1 MIPLSI
7 YKLILLSIM
16 TSYVTCVVLYFIY
29 RVWFKH
35 TTKPWYKLSAILLS
49 AVAVGVCIA
58 QIYISIPI
66 VLFAPL
72 PILGLI
78 MMVLADL
85 TD

>member
-16 TSYVTCVVLYFIY
+16 TSYVASVVLYFIY
-29 RVWFKH
+29 RVWVKH
-35 TTKPWYKLSAILLS
+35 TKPWYKISAILLG

-85 TD
+85 AD

>member
-7 YKLILLSIM
+7 YKLILLSIV

-35 TTKPWYKLSAILLS
+35 TKIWYKLSAILLG

-85 TD
+85 VD

>member
-1 MIPLSI
+1 MISLSI

-16 TSYVTCVVLYFIY
+16 TSYVASVVTYFTY
-29 RVWFKH
+29 RVWVKH
-35 TTKPWYKLSAILLS
+35 TTKTWYKLSAILLS

-58 QIYISIPI
+58 QIHISIPI

-85 TD
+85 AD